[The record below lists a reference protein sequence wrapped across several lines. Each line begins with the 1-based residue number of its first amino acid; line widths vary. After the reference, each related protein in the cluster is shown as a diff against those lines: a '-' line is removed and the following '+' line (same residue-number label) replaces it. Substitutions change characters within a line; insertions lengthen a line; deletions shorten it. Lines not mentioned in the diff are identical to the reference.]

1 MGVVTF
7 RPQSLLDHSALSHP
21 LGPWSLS
28 LKRLQPQG
36 LEGATKRGFEMDAIR
51 KKMQS
56 LKSETDS
63 LYKTIADFEEATAEA
78 VKRADQA
85 DCDIRD
91 YGKKVQQLEIG
102 FDETND
108 KLTKATESLE
118 EADKQFKEVESDVA
132 ALSRRIMLM
141 EEEDKKSAEQ
151 LCQTVTKLA
160 MNSKAADNVMKAIK
174 VVENTCLNNEVTIE
188 ELDKNLRTTT
198 KMASDNEQKLDELS
212 RKLGVQEAEL
222 KRAVER
228 AELAEKNLKSIEDEL
243 ETVGDN
249 MKQLEKSA
257 EKALL
262 REEKLVEKIYN
273 LQNKYKITE
282 AKFEYGE
289 MNITKLNQRID
300 DIEDEIYREKMK
312 IKKCSDEMDDTFDDM
327 LRNY

>member
-1 MGVVTF
+1 MGVW
-7 RPQSLLDHSALSHP
+7 PGLLPAHGESVSVAQLAHH
-21 LGPWSLS
+21 S
-28 LKRLQPQG
+28 LK
-36 LEGATKRGFEMDAIR
+36 MDAIR

-56 LKSETDS
+56 LKSETDG
-63 LYKTIADFEEATAEA
+63 LYNTIAGFEEATREA
-78 VKRADQA
+78 AARADQV

-118 EADKQFKEVESDVA
+118 EAEKQFKEVESDVS
-132 ALSRRIMLM
+132 ALTRRIVLM
-141 EEEDKKSAEQ
+141 EEEDKKAAEQ

-160 MNSKAADNVMKAIK
+160 MTSKAADNVLKTIK

-188 ELDKNLRTTT
+188 ELDKNLRATV

-228 AELAEKNLKSIEDEL
+228 AELAEKNLKDIEEEL
-243 ETVGDN
+243 ETVGEN
-249 MKQLEKSA
+249 MKQLETSA
-257 EKALL
+257 EKALE

-273 LQNKYKITE
+273 LQSKYKVTE
-282 AKFEYGE
+282 ARFEYGE

-300 DIEDEIYREKMK
+300 DIEDEIYRGKLK
-312 IKKCSDEMDDTFDDM
+312 IKKCSDELNDTFDDM
-327 LRNY
+327 IANY

>member
-1 MGVVTF
+1 
-7 RPQSLLDHSALSHP
+7 
-21 LGPWSLS
+21 
-28 LKRLQPQG
+28 
-36 LEGATKRGFEMDAIR
+36 MDAIR

-56 LKSETDS
+56 LKSETDG
-63 LYKTIADFEEATAEA
+63 LYNTIAGFEEATREA
-78 VKRADQA
+78 AARADQA

-118 EADKQFKEVESDVA
+118 EAEKQFKEVESDVS
-132 ALSRRIMLM
+132 ALTRRIMLM
-141 EEEDKKSAEQ
+141 EEEDKKAAEQ

-160 MNSKAADNVMKAIK
+160 MTSKAADNVLKTIK

-188 ELDKNLRTTT
+188 ELDKNLRATV

-228 AELAEKNLKSIEDEL
+228 AEMAEAKLKGIEEEL

-257 EKALL
+257 EKALE
-262 REEKLVEKIYN
+262 REEKLVEKILS
-273 LQNKYKITE
+273 LQNKYKVTE
-282 AKFEYGE
+282 ARFEYGE

-300 DIEDEIYREKMK
+300 DIEDEIYREKLK
-312 IKKCSDEMDDTFDDM
+312 IKKVADELGDTFDDM
-327 LRNY
+327 LAHY

>member
-1 MGVVTF
+1 MGESGIKHQPDLHIFQTF
-7 RPQSLLDHSALSHP
+7 CII
-21 LGPWSLS
+21 
-28 LKRLQPQG
+28 
-36 LEGATKRGFEMDAIR
+36 MDAIR

-56 LKSETDS
+56 LKAETDS
-63 LYKTIADFEEATAEA
+63 LYKTISGFEEATQEA
-78 VKRADQA
+78 VGRAEKA

-91 YGKKVQQLEIG
+91 YGKKVQALEIG

-108 KLTKATESLE
+108 KLTKANESLG
-118 EADKQFKEVESDVA
+118 EAEKQFKEVESDVS
-132 ALSRRIMLM
+132 ALTRRIMLM
-141 EEEDKKSAEQ
+141 EEEDKKSAET

-160 MNSKAADNVMKAIK
+160 LTSKSADNVLKTIK

-188 ELDKNLRTTT
+188 ELDKNLRATV

-228 AELAEKNLKSIEDEL
+228 AELAEKNLKGIEDEL
-243 ETVGDN
+243 ETVGEN

-257 EKALL
+257 EKALE
-262 REEKLVEKIYN
+262 REEKLVGKIYS
-273 LQNKYKITE
+273 LQSKYKITE

-300 DIEDEIYREKMK
+300 DIEDEIYREKLK
-312 IKKCSDEMDDTFDDM
+312 IKKCSDELNDTFDDM
-327 LRNY
+327 LANY

>member
-1 MGVVTF
+1 MGQLDTF
-7 RPQSLLDHSALSHP
+7 TSSGS
-21 LGPWSLS
+21 
-28 LKRLQPQG
+28 
-36 LEGATKRGFEMDAIR
+36 RGIIKMDAIR

-56 LKSETDS
+56 LKAETEG
-63 LYKTIADFEEATAEA
+63 LYATIRGFEDATKEATA
-78 VKRADQA
+78 RADQA

-300 DIEDEIYREKMK
+300 DIEDEIYREKLK
-312 IKKCSDEMDDTFDDM
+312 IKKSSDEMDDTF
-327 LRNY
+327 